1 MGYPQYGPDG
11 RNHYQQPPYG
21 PPFPPGQPPM
31 PQMPPAPYQQPVPYG
46 YGPPMHGRIVSKQKI
61 GAAGNTVHLI
71 LTIVSCGAWLPIW
84 GLIWLLTR
92 KKTVTRY

>member
-1 MGYPQYGPDG
+1 MGYPQYGPQG
-11 RNHYQQPPYG
+11 PHPYQQQMYG
-21 PPFPPGQPPM
+21 PYPQQP
-31 PQMPPAPYQQPVPYG
+31 MPPAPYQPPVPYG
-46 YGPPMHGRIVSKQKI
+46 YGPPMRGRIVTKQKI

-71 LTIVSCGAWLPIW
+71 LTIVTCGFWLPIW